1 MSTAAEKNL
10 QIRSLLK
17 SNGEL
22 EVSLV
27 AVPIA
32 DPADD
37 EVVVRIEATP
47 LNPSDLGLLFG
58 AADLSTAR
66 VSGPADQPVLTA
78 KVPDDRMPSMAGR
91 VDRPLPVGNEG
102 AGVVVATGASDGARA
117 LQGKTVAVPGGAMY
131 SKFRTVKAA
140 ICLPLPDG
148 TRPSEGASCF
158 INPLTALSMVETMRR
173 EGHTALVHTAAASNL
188 GQMLNR
194 ICIEDGVKLVNVVRK
209 RDQEDV
215 LRTLGAQYVC
225 NSGAKTFLA
234 DLTQA
239 ISATGA
245 TIAFDAIGGGPLVD
259 QILTAMESVAATKL
273 TEYSR
278 YGSNTLKQVYIYGR
292 LDARPTELSRTY
304 GFAWA
309 VGGFLLTP
317 SLQKIGPA
325 ATQRLRERVVAGLKT
340 TFASHY
346 SRELSL
352 AEALQ
357 PDNIREYAK
366 FGTGAKVLI
375 NPSRS

>member
-1 MSTAAEKNL
+1 MSNTAETNL
-10 QIRSLLK
+10 QLRSLVK
-17 SNGEL
+17 RSGEL

-27 AVPIA
+27 AVPIDA
-32 DPADD
+32 PADD

-58 AADLSTAR
+58 AADLATAR
-66 VSGPADQPVLTA
+66 ASGTADRPVLTA
-78 KVPDDRMPSMAGR
+78 TVPADRMVGMAGR
-91 VDRPLPVGNEG
+91 VDRSLPVGNEG
-102 AGVVVATGASDGARA
+102 AGVVIATGASDGARA
-117 LQGKTVAVPGGAMY
+117 LGGKTVAVPGGAMY

-140 ICLPLPDG
+140 SCLPLPDG
-148 TRPSEGASCF
+148 TRPAEGASCF

-173 EGHTALVHTAAASNL
+173 EGHAALIHTAAASNL
-188 GQMLNR
+188 GQMLNKV
-194 ICIEDGVKLVNVVRK
+194 CLEDGVQLVNVVRK
-209 RDQEDV
+209 REQEE
-215 LRTLGAQYVC
+215 LLHSLGARHVC
-225 NSGAKTFLA
+225 NSGAPTFLA

-239 ISATGA
+239 IGATGA
-245 TIAFDAIGGGPLVD
+245 TIAFDAIGGGALVD
-259 QILTAMESVAATKL
+259 QILTAMEAVAASRL

-292 LDARPTELSRTY
+292 LDGGPTLLSRTY
-304 GFAWA
+304 GFAWS
-309 VGGFLLTP
+309 VGGFLMTP
-317 SLQKIGPA
+317 TLQKLGPA
-325 ATQRLRERVVAGLKT
+325 ATQRMRERVVAGLKT

-375 NPSRS
+375 NPSRG